1 MDEVRI
7 AKTTD
12 DATAAWTAMTAAQ
25 QAEVKAKLE
34 EGDDPVRAVN
44 SVLYNR
50 PIEAAARAGT
60 RFVTL
65 GLDDNAAGAGAAAGA
80 AYQRLA
86 DAPRGEG
93 FVDSLRAA
101 GSEGR
106 AAHSQAIDERRAATD
121 DLYTTNPKSYG
132 VAAVLGTLATA
143 PVFATKAALGAP
155 HFARALTGGAGAA
168 AKLMG
173 RRALARAKAAAPMGA
188 VSGVGLGDAD
198 TVQGVASDALAGA
211 GLSALLGAG
220 APIAGRAITAAADK
234 VKGAASSALTYGG
247 QNADI
252 LRVLTTM
259 GKTGGTLSV
268 PAALQA
274 VAVVPGKAPEA
285 ARVLRSTRISKGV
298 TTTEGILDRANDAKK
313 ESGELIG
320 EIIEATDAGGGR
332 VNGKAVAAALKQQAY
347 DIQRGSGGA
356 FSSMDEPAQAAV
368 DDLLAAARRYESA
381 GMLTLKN
388 AQTRITGDP
397 KIPATTWLAKLAG
410 FGKRANDLPTNTKS
424 DTAASVTQA
433 LRAGM
438 DEAVERTGLTGI
450 LPASVASSKLL
461 RGMPSSTPTEAYQS
475 LRRVY
480 QVASLAAK
488 AAQTSVDRGSKNH
501 IVDLT
506 SAALAAAS
514 FPLAVAH
521 MVLKVVQSSGRA
533 SGAEAMR
540 SMGASL
546 AKVNVGPA
554 LRPAIEKLSQ
564 AASVSGPALKATFED
579 LLRTDSAF
587 AEIINEATGTSAEQR
602 RAALVSLSP

>member
-44 SVLYNR
+44 SVLYDR

-132 VAAVLGTLATA
+132 VGAVLGTLATA

-173 RRALARAKAAAPMGA
+173 RRALARAKAAAPIGA

-259 GKTGGTLSV
+259 GKTGGTQNA
-268 PAALQA
+268 PAALKA
-274 VAVVPGKAPEA
+274 VAVVPGKAPET
-285 ARVLRSTRISKGV
+285 ARVLRGTGMSKGV
-298 TTTEGILDRANDAKK
+298 TTTEGILNRANEAKE
-313 ESGELIG
+313 ESGKLIG

-332 VNGKAVAAALKQQAY
+332 VSGKAIAALLRQEAA
-347 DIQRGSGGA
+347 DIQIRSGGSL
-356 FSSMDEPAQAAV
+356 SSLDESAAAAV
-368 DDLLAAARRYESA
+368 DDLIETARRYDSA
-381 GMLTLKN
+381 GMLTLK
-388 AQTRITGDP
+388 QVQLRISGSPDL
-397 KIPATTWLAKLAG
+397 KSKGLAELAS
-410 FGKRANDLPTNTKS
+410 FGKRALDLPTKVKS
-424 DTAASVTQA
+424 NTAASTVQA

-438 DEAVERTGLTGI
+438 DEAVERTGLTGS
-450 LPASVASSKLL
+450 LPASVTSSKLL
-461 RGMPSSTPTEAYQS
+461 NGMASSTPKEAYQS

-480 QVASLAAK
+480 QVAGIAAK
-488 AAQTSVDRGSKNH
+488 EAEISVGRGSKKNL
-501 IVDLT
+501 VDLT
-506 SAALAAAS
+506 SATLANAS
-514 FPLAVAH
+514 PKIAVAH
-521 MVLKVVQSSGRA
+521 LILKGVQSSGRA

-540 SMGASL
+540 SLGASL

-554 LRPAIEKLSQ
+554 LQPAIEKLSQ